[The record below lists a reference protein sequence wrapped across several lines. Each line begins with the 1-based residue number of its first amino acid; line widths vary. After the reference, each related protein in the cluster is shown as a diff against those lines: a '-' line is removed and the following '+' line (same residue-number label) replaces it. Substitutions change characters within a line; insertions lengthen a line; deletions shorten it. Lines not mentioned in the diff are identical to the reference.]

1 MNNNFNLDENT
12 MNNIKNMVDNG
23 DFSGAI
29 SQISPEMIENV
40 SKMLNN
46 QKNSDIPNNSNQNN
60 FNNSG
65 NSNQSNFNNSGNSN
79 QNNFNNSSN
88 SNQNNFNNSSNSNQ
102 NNFNNFSNSNQNDF
116 NNSSNSNQNNSNI
129 DFNSIDPAMIMKIT
143 SAFGK
148 MNNNNDPRSNLL
160 YSLKPYLRDGRK
172 EKLDQYV
179 NLINISK
186 VADILKDDKKENK
199 NG

>member
-65 NSNQSNFNNSGNSN
+65 NSNQNN
-79 QNNFNNSSN
+79 
-88 SNQNNFNNSSNSNQ
+88 
-102 NNFNNFSNSNQNDF
+102 F

-179 NLINISK
+179 NLLNISK